1 MLGIFI
7 GPGLLRHRPGW
18 RTCAFVFL
26 WIALIFIPLI
36 TIIMFNASSPLDF
49 SIFGQKQGHTPKEF
63 ALVIGVLLFFLINKA
78 NKYMNFY

>member
-1 MLGIFI
+1 M
-7 GPGLLRHRPGW
+7 
-18 RTCAFVFL
+18 FL

-63 ALVIGVLLFFLINKA
+63 ALVIGVLLFFL
-78 NKYMNFY
+78 NFWQYRVLTRPDIRSLFIPPLAWMSAR